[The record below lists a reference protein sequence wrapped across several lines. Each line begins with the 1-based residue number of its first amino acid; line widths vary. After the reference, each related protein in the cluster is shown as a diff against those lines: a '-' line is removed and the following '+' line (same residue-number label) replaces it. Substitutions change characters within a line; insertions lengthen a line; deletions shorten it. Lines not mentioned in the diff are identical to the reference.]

1 MLFLI
6 LFLLIATII
15 TQAHRKLRRY
25 PLAKG
30 LWPLAVF
37 SLMPWML
44 SGPVLRIANTFL
56 RLLPIPRGTED
67 VERKKGSF
75 TASDGKKVRYV
86 AYVPKGASS
95 GFMLYLHGGGFCFE
109 ASSYIYR
116 KCRTYAQRALC
127 PVIMIGYRTAERGAC
142 PRSYLD
148 AKEGLMHFL
157 ENSKGACKV
166 VVGGDS
172 AGGCLAALLCQD
184 PDLRGRIS
192 YQLLVYPVIDRS
204 MSSPSARTFIDS
216 PIWRPSLS
224 RRMWTYYLRD
234 GEGGPVDPASC
245 KDLHGLPPAYIE
257 VAEFDSLRDEGIA
270 YAKRLEE
277 AGVDVELSVVKGAC
291 HGYDFMA
298 HSPVAMESMKR
309 RCVALSKVFKR

>member
-6 LFLLIATII
+6 IFLLLATII
-15 TQAHRKLRRY
+15 TQAHRRLRRY

-44 SGPVLRIANTFL
+44 SGPVLHIANTFL
-56 RLLPIPRGTED
+56 RLLPVPRGLEG
-67 VERKKGSF
+67 VERKKGFF

-86 AYVPKGASS
+86 AYVPKVASS

-109 ASSYIYR
+109 ASPYIYR
-116 KCRTYAQRALC
+116 KCRTYAKETGC
-127 PVIMIGYRTAERGAC
+127 PVMMVLYRTAERGAC

-148 AKEGLMHFL
+148 AKEGVEYFL
-157 ENSKGACKV
+157 EKAEDGGKV

-172 AGGCLAALLCQD
+172 AGACLAALLCQD
-184 PDLRGRIS
+184 SALKERID
-192 YQLLVYPVIDRS
+192 YQLLVYPVADRS
-204 MSSPSARTFIDS
+204 MSSPSARAFIDS
-216 PIWRPSLS
+216 PMWRPALS
-224 RRMWTYYLRD
+224 RRMWKYYLRGGD
-234 GEGGPVDPASC
+234 GGPVDPASC
-245 KDLHGLPPAYIE
+245 KDLRGLPPAYVE

-270 YAKRLEE
+270 YARRLKE
-277 AGVDVELSVVKGAC
+277 AGVDVELSVVKGTC
-291 HGYDFMA
+291 HGYDFMV
-298 HSPVAMESMKR
+298 HSPVARESMKR